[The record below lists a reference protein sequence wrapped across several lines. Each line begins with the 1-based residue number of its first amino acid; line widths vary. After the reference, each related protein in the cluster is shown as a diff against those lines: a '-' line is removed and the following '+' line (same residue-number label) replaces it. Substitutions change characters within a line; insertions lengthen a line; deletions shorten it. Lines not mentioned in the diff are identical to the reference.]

1 MSPHKRTGRRVLLM
15 DRLPERSFS
24 PGQLLVRTLEL
35 PIWAWWN
42 VEKAEISCEYN
53 SDTHLSSFR
62 VHHVLCLKGL
72 ELGTVCVSPQPLE
85 PTFTGTFIWGQAT
98 YPVGSSHRFESWNG
112 QSRSLGG
119 WGRDIRRMKASLTSD
134 NGPEQIPPMH
144 SAACIGLVYTA
155 CFEGPMLYPIGR
167 QC

>member
-1 MSPHKRTGRRVLLM
+1 MSLHKWTGRRILLM
-15 DRLPERSFS
+15 DRLTEQSFH
-24 PGQLLVRTLEL
+24 PGQLLALTLEL
-35 PIWAWWN
+35 PVWAWWN
-42 VEKAEISCEYN
+42 FEKVEISSEYN

-62 VHHVLCLKGL
+62 AHHILCLKGL
-72 ELGTVCVSPQPLE
+72 ELTAVCVSSQPLE
-85 PTFTGTFIWGQAT
+85 PTFAGTFIWGQAT
-98 YPVGSSHRFESWNG
+98 YPLGSSHRLEFWNG
-112 QSRSLGG
+112 QSRFLGE